1 MEPLPYSKSCFVCG
15 AHNPHGLGLRFE
27 TDGEVV
33 RARFRPRDEHN
44 GFKGVIHG
52 GILATV
58 LDEVMVWGCSVRT
71 RRFFYCAE
79 MTVRYLA
86 PAQPGA
92 ELLAVGRLVENK
104 RDKLFLAEGEI
115 RDLEGRALVK
125 STGKYMP
132 IQAGDLTAFADDFL
146 GTDEQLRKFIR

>member
-27 TDGEVV
+27 TDGELV
-33 RARFRPRDEHN
+33 RARFRPREEHN
-44 GFKGVIHG
+44 GFKGVVHG

-58 LDEVMVWGCSVRT
+58 LDEVMVWGCSVKA

-86 PAQPGA
+86 PAKPGE
-92 ELLAVGRLVENK
+92 ELLALGRLAENK
-104 RDKLFLAEGEI
+104 RDKLFLADGEI
-115 RDLEGRALVK
+115 RDPAGQVLVK

-132 IQAGDLTAFADDFL
+132 IQAADMTVFADDFL
-146 GTDEQLRKFIR
+146 GTEDQLRKFIR